1 MTIDPGK
8 ELGEFVAALVET
20 GRYRTASEVVREGL
34 RLLQE
39 KSATSKLEELRAL
52 IDEGEHSG
60 DPVTWNAHDFLSRI
74 NSRSNDQ

>member
-39 KSATSKLEELRAL
+39 KLATSKLE
-52 IDEGEHSG
+52 
-60 DPVTWNAHDFLSRI
+60 
-74 NSRSNDQ
+74 